1 MIIILLKFWRE
12 VIIAALLF
20 MLILVS
26 VFSDNLSNKLKKAE
40 AQCKAQIAK
49 IEQAQQKA
57 LIEQQNIANK
67 VSADYE
73 TERAEQQVRTQVV
86 YKTVEKIVNRPVY
99 RNVCLDDA
107 GLHEINSL
115 IKASDSS

>member
-49 IEQAQQKA
+49 IEQEQQKA
-57 LIEQQNIANK
+57 LIEQQNKANE
-67 VSADYE
+67 VSASYE
-73 TERAEQQVRTQVV
+73 AERAEQQVRTQVV
-86 YKTVEKIVNRPVY
+86 YKTVEKIVTKPVY
-99 RNVCLDDA
+99 RNVCIDA
-107 GLHEINSL
+107 DGLHEINSL
-115 IKASDSS
+115 IKANNPS

>member
-26 VFSDNLSNKLKKAE
+26 VFSDNLSNKLKKAD
-40 AQCKAQIAK
+40 AKCKAQIAK

-57 LIEQQNIANK
+57 LIEQQNKANE
-67 VSADYE
+67 VSASYE

-86 YKTVEKIVNRPVY
+86 YKTVEKIVTKPIY
-99 RNVCLDDA
+99 RNVCIDA
-107 GLHEINSL
+107 DGLHEINSL
-115 IKASDSS
+115 IKANNTS